1 MDLIDQVYVEKTD
14 REKLYQAAM
23 TGMVESLD
31 RYSSYIPPEEFTQFQ
46 NIITQEFGGLG
57 IIIDGPP
64 QSEKLVIVTPLYGT
78 PAYDAGLEP
87 GDAIVSIDSKTTAGL
102 DISAVSQMLR
112 GPEGSAVRLEIER
125 EGQPE
130 KLTFEVKRA
139 AIELESVVGDR
150 RNLNARWSFSLESD
164 PRIGYFRI
172 NTFGEKTVNELR
184 AALATVKSDM
194 KAVILDLRDNAGGL
208 LTSAAEICDMFLND
222 GTIVTTRGRDG
233 VLYEEIKAKPGTEV
247 DNSVPIVVI
256 INDESASASEIVAA
270 CLKDRGRAA
279 IVGQRSFGKGSVQN
293 VVELDSGR
301 SGLKLTTAKYY
312 PPSGRNIHRTT
323 ESKPEDVWG
332 VQPDEG
338 LEITLDDTQ
347 RRAVFQQWRDRS
359 DPRKSKQIPEY
370 QPTVAPNEESETTS
384 NVIPETDPQLERAM
398 QYLKGKLDA
407 TKP

>member
-1 MDLIDQVYVEKTD
+1 MELIDQVYVEKTD

-64 QSEKLVIVTPLYGT
+64 QSEKIVIVTPLYGT

-87 GDAIVSIDSKTTAGL
+87 GDAIVSIDGKSTQGL
-102 DISAVSQMLR
+102 DITAVSQMLR
-112 GPEGSAVRLEIER
+112 GPEGSVVRLEIDR
-125 EGQPE
+125 DGQTE
-130 KLTFEVKRA
+130 KMTFDVKRA

-150 RNLNARWSFSLESD
+150 RNLDSRWKFTLESD
-164 PRIGYFRI
+164 PRIAYFRI

-184 AALATVKSDM
+184 AALATVKPDA

-208 LTSAAEICDMFLND
+208 LTSAAEICDMFLVD
-222 GTIVTTRGRDG
+222 GTIVSTRGRGG
-233 VLYEEIKAKPGTEV
+233 VLYEEIKAKPGTEI
-247 DNSVPIVVI
+247 DNSIPMAVI

-270 CLKDRGRAA
+270 CLQDLGRAA

-293 VVELDSGR
+293 VVELDSGKA
-301 SGLKLTTAKYY
+301 GLKLTTAKYY

-323 ESKPEDVWG
+323 ESKPEDIWG
-332 VQPDEG
+332 VQPNTG
-338 LEITLDDTQ
+338 LEVVLDDNQ
-347 RRAVFQQWRDRS
+347 RRVVFQQWRDRS
-359 DPRKSKQIPEY
+359 DPRKSSQKSAQ
-370 QPTVAPNEESETTS
+370 QPPDSPSGDPVATPPANLS
-384 NVIPETDPQLERAM
+384 IDPQLEKAVE
-398 QYLKGKLDA
+398 YLKSKLDGA
-407 TKP
+407 NQ